1 MADNTTNQVV
11 QQLVLNE
18 VAAGKMF
25 TAYDITLQARARG
38 LQLRHGEGRDLVHQ
52 MFTSGRMGTDYT
64 RTTVN
69 IGTDTPPLVYHRRS
83 DDPNLYRSGSTNVVA
98 QPIPT
103 TPTSQAGST
112 PSTTAKPPKPGLLG
126 RLVQGI
132 FGSSS
137 TAISSTGSTNPPA
150 KSNSDS
156 NTRSGPKVRAPM
168 TLNFD
173 ASDFLP
179 ITRSDLLAAAK
190 KLTLW
195 GNPWFGR
202 RDIIPPTSDARTK
215 LIDRA
220 MVTQGILTPE
230 QLEEI
235 HRIGA
240 EMDHFRPTQLIVE
253 SQARAAGADAVAAD
267 KARKEEL
274 KRTKKAEA
282 EERRRQRR
290 LEIENRKRNDIV
302 FLGRS
307 VSSQL
312 HQRESNKE
320 QLAARGLPVLE
331 TPAELAIALNLT
343 VSKLRWLAYHNEVAT
358 RTHYV
363 RFQIPKRS
371 GGLREL
377 SSPHATLAKAQR
389 WILTEILNKLPVEPA
404 AHGFV
409 HERSILS
416 NALPHVNKA
425 VVLNMDLENF
435 FPSIGFARVRQ
446 VFKGLGYSP
455 AVSTVLALLCTESPR
470 RMVTYAGQQ
479 YLVATG
485 PRGLPQGACT
495 SPALSN
501 QVAKRLDR
509 RLQGLATK
517 MELTYT
523 RYADDLTLS
532 SERSDLSLG
541 YLMARVRHIA
551 EDEGF
556 VVNQTKTRV
565 LRRNTA
571 QTVTGLVVNDK
582 PTVSRKQL
590 RQIRAILHQA
600 KHSGLVAQNKSE
612 HPNFRA
618 WLQGMIAF
626 IAMTRPKLAQQF
638 ASQLQAV
645 RD

>member
-1 MADNTTNQVV
+1 MADNVTIQVI

-38 LQLRHGEGRDLVHQ
+38 MQLRHGEGRDLVHQ
-52 MFTSGRMGTDYT
+52 MFTSGRMGTDYA

-98 QPIPT
+98 QPPT
-103 TPTSQAGST
+103 TPSVPQAAAPAPTS
-112 PSTTAKPPKPGLLG
+112 KPPKTGLLS
-126 RLVQGI
+126 RIVEGI
-132 FGSSS
+132 FGDSSAASASS
-137 TAISSTGSTNPPA
+137 TSTNPSA
-150 KSNSDS
+150 KPSTSS
-156 NTRSGPKVRAPM
+156 SGQAGPKVRAPI

-179 ITRSDLLAAAK
+179 INRSELLAAAK

-202 RDIIPPTSDARTK
+202 RDIIPPANDDRTK

-220 MVTQGILTPE
+220 MVTQGILTPA
-230 QLEEI
+230 QLNEI

-253 SQARAAGADAVAAD
+253 AQARAAGADAVAAD

-274 KRTKKAEA
+274 KRVKKAEA
-282 EERRRQRR
+282 EERRKQRR
-290 LEIENRKRNDIV
+290 LEIELRKLNDIV

-307 VSSQL
+307 VSAQL
-312 HQRESNKE
+312 HQRESDKQKLVAN
-320 QLAARGLPVLE
+320 GLPVLE
-331 TPAELAIALNLT
+331 TPAELAAALNLT

-363 RFQIPKRS
+363 RFQIAKRS
-371 GGLREL
+371 GGVREL
-377 SSPHATLAKAQR
+377 SAPHATLAKAQR
-389 WILTEILNKLPVEPA
+389 WILTEILNKLPVESS

-409 HERSILS
+409 AARSILS
-416 NALPHVNKA
+416 NALPHVNRA

-435 FPSIGFARVRQ
+435 FPSIGLARIRQ

-455 AVSTVLALLCTESPR
+455 AVATVLALLCTESPR
-470 RMVTYAGQQ
+470 RAVTYAGQP

-517 MELTYT
+517 LGLAYT

-532 SERSDLSLG
+532 SELSNLSVG

-556 VVNQTKTRV
+556 VVNQAKTRV
-565 LRRNTA
+565 LRRNAA
-571 QTVTGLVVNDK
+571 QSVTGLVVNDK
-582 PTVSRKQL
+582 PSVARKQL

-600 KHSGLVAQNKSE
+600 QHTGLVAQNKSE

-626 IAMTRPKLAQQF
+626 IAMTRPELARQF
-638 ASQLQAV
+638 AIQLQAV